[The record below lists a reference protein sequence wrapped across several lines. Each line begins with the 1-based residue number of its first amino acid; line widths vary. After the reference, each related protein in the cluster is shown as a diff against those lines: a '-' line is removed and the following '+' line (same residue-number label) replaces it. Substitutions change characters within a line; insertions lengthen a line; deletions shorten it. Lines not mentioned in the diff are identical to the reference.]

1 MRLTRED
8 WHDIKSTAND
18 LWADLDARSLYEDG
32 GEAPAETILLSH
44 GYAEVTVWSESTGQ
58 VEAYGEAVDF
68 SY

>member
-44 GYAEVTVWSESTGQ
+44 GYAEVTVWS
-58 VEAYGEAVDF
+58 
-68 SY
+68 